1 MPRTSTRIGLAG
13 LTAIVTAGLLAGC
26 GAPPPSSGSSSSSSA
41 SSGSG
46 SAKASTYVPCVV
58 SDLAGFDDHSFNE
71 QALNGITEAAKT
83 LGTTPK
89 KVQSASANDYASNI
103 QNLVAQKC
111 SMIVASGFNLAAAV
125 KAAAAKNPKTQFTMI
140 DDNSIKAP
148 NVKPVV
154 FNTHEAA
161 FLGGYAAAAY
171 SKTGVVA
178 TWGGLAI
185 PPVTIYMDGIAEG
198 VKYFN
203 KEKGKD
209 VKLLGW
215 NPDSQKGTFVGNFSD
230 QNKAKTFTTNFL
242 NQDADV
248 IIPVAGSLYQGA
260 GAAIK
265 SSGKKAVLEG
275 VDADLVQTDTAGYK
289 SLFLVSILKNIQVV
303 TNDVVTQAAK
313 GGSFDNSQYV
323 GDLKNDGV
331 GLSSFHDYASKVPS
345 GLEDEITKIKQGI
358 TDGSIE
364 VTSKAAYK

>member
-1 MPRTSTRIGLAG
+1 VPRTRTRIGLAG
-13 LTAIVTAGLLAGC
+13 LTALVTAGLLAGC
-26 GAPPPSSGSSSSSSA
+26 AAPPPSSGSSSTS
-41 SSGSG
+41 
-46 SAKASTYVPCVV
+46 KASGGTKAAAYVPCVV
-58 SDLAGFDDHSFNE
+58 SDLGGFDDHSFNE
-71 QALNGITEAAKT
+71 QALNGVTEAAKT
-83 LGTTPK
+83 LGSTPK

-111 SMIVASGFNLAAAV
+111 NMVVASGFNLVAAV

-140 DDNSIKAP
+140 DDNSIKAA

-154 FNTHEAA
+154 FETDEAA
-161 FLGGYAAAAY
+161 FLGGYVAAAY
-171 SKTGVVA
+171 SKSGVVA

-185 PPVTIYMDGIAEG
+185 PPVTIYMDGIADG
-198 VKYFN
+198 IAYYN
-203 KEKGKD
+203 KQKNKH

-215 NPDSQKGTFVGNFSD
+215 NASTQKGTFVGGFSD

-242 NQDADV
+242 NANADV

-265 SSGKKAVLEG
+265 SSGKNAVLEG

-303 TNDVVTQAAK
+303 TNAVVAQAAK
-313 GGSFDNSQYV
+313 GGTFDNSQYV
-323 GDLKNDGV
+323 GNLKNNGV

-345 GLEDEITKIKQGI
+345 GLDGEITKIKQGI
-358 TDGSIE
+358 SDGSIP
-364 VTSKAAYK
+364 VTSKSSFK